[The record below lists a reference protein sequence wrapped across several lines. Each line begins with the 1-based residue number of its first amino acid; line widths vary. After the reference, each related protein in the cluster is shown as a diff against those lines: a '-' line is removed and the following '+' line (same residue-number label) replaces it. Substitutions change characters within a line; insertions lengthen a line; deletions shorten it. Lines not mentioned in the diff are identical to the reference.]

1 MMTWLLPPL
10 RPNFPAALRDVHAR
24 SAQLRIAAAE
34 RLASPTDAEG
44 ASALTGL
51 RTLADDPDARVRAA
65 AMKALGEFGCA
76 AGRACL
82 VAHLADDVPVVRELA
97 LVALASLAPE
107 LARPALLG
115 ALGSPHPELRFQ
127 AVAGLAEHAVPA
139 DLPLLAHISSADPD
153 PKVRAQTARCLR
165 QFGLAAS
172 SALHGCLR
180 DPGASVRAEAAI
192 SLASL
197 GDATGVEA
205 LGEAVEDPEFTIEV
219 LDAIAGLRLQALRE
233 SAAAIAES
241 VLQPRL
247 CKVAAA
253 RALIRLQD
261 PRGVP
266 ALRQVL
272 RGFRNTARSYAVRVV
287 GELGVDELTGELV
300 RLTRRFRGTDPE
312 TLAEALGRL
321 LPLDLQARS
330 GLEKLA
336 QRGDRAGAEARRML
350 ASIAAN
356 GCSSA

>member
-1 MMTWLLPPL
+1 
-10 RPNFPAALRDVHAR
+10 
-24 SAQLRIAAAE
+24 
-34 RLASPTDAEG
+34 
-44 ASALTGL
+44 
-51 RTLADDPDARVRAA
+51 
-65 AMKALGEFGCA
+65 
-76 AGRACL
+76 
-82 VAHLADDVPVVRELA
+82 
-97 LVALASLAPE
+97 
-107 LARPALLG
+107 
-115 ALGSPHPELRFQ
+115 
-127 AVAGLAEHAVPA
+127 
-139 DLPLLAHISSADPD
+139 
-153 PKVRAQTARCLR
+153 
-165 QFGLAAS
+165 
-172 SALHGCLR
+172 LR
-180 DPGASVRAEAAI
+180 DPSASVRAEAAI
-192 SLASL
+192 SLAAL

-205 LGEAVEDPEFTIEV
+205 LGDAVGDPEFTIEV

-233 SAAAIAES
+233 PAAAIAES

-336 QRGDRAGAEARRML
+336 RRGDRAGAEARRML
-350 ASIAAN
+350 ASTAPN
-356 GCSSA
+356 GCGSA

>member
-24 SAQLRIAAAE
+24 SLQLRIAAAE
-34 RLASPTDAEG
+34 RLASPSDAEG
-44 ASALTGL
+44 ASALEGL
-51 RTLADDPDARVRAA
+51 RALADDRDARVRAA
-65 AMKALGEFGCA
+65 AMKALAELR
-76 AGRACL
+76 RAESRPCL
-82 VAHLADDVPVVRELA
+82 LAHLEDDAPMVRELA
-97 LVALASLAPE
+97 LVGLCSLAPE

-127 AVAGLAEHAVPA
+127 AIAGLAGHAVPA
-139 DLPLLAHISSADPD
+139 DLPLLARTSRADPD

-165 QFGLAAS
+165 EFGMSAS
-172 SALHGCLR
+172 RALHPCLR
-180 DPGASVRAEAAI
+180 DPSASVRAEAAI

-197 GDATGVEA
+197 GDSTGVEA
-205 LGEAVEDPEFTIEV
+205 LRDAVGDPEFTLEV

-233 SAAAIAES
+233 PAAAIAES

-272 RGFRNTARSYAVRVV
+272 RGFRSTARSDAVRVV

-336 QRGDRAGAEARRML
+336 RRGDRAGEEARRAL
-350 ASIAAN
+350 ASTAPTGGRGA
-356 GCSSA
+356 